1 VRGVSRNTSF
11 RYPRFRVSSPF
22 RYPGG
27 KADVVPI
34 LRHYRPMNVKE
45 LREPFCGGGS
55 FVFET
60 RFVFERIWLN
70 DLHPGLMS
78 VYEALCDR
86 PDEFIRKCR
95 AIPPGRPDD
104 PLTGP
109 GVRGGAPKNA
119 RLSAMFDHLKLNE
132 ECDQALRYFFVNR
145 TVHGSGRVNY
155 GILSRLY
162 FSNPAGWNIVDTD
175 ALEQAAAALRNVRL
189 SCGDY
194 NALLEAP
201 GDDVFI
207 YCDSP
212 YVVNS
217 HLSPTAQLYQFNF
230 TEEDHWRFAEAV
242 RNCKHKVMVSYD
254 DDQDG
259 LVRELFPASDYWIEE
274 LAWAYAGTTEKEK
287 KIGRELL
294 IMNYKPPVW
303 DAVHGSREAR

>member
-1 VRGVSRNTSF
+1 VRGVSISASY

-27 KADVVPI
+27 KDGVVDI

-55 FVFET
+55 FAFET

-70 DLHPGLMS
+70 DIHPGLIS
-78 VYEALCDR
+78 VYEALRDR

-95 AIPPGRPDD
+95 DIPPARPDD
-104 PLTGP
+104 PMTGR

-119 RLSAMFDHLKLNE
+119 RLSAMFDELKLNE
-132 ECDQALRYFFVNR
+132 ECDQALRYFFINR
-145 TVHGSGRVNY
+145 TVHNGRVNY
-155 GILSRLY
+155 SIPSRLY
-162 FSNPAGWNIVDTD
+162 FSNPAGWNITVTD
-175 ALEQAAAALRNVRL
+175 ALEKAAATLQGVRL
-189 SCGDY
+189 TCGDY
-194 NALLEAP
+194 SALLEEP
-201 GDDVFI
+201 GEDVFI

-217 HLSPTAQLYQFNF
+217 NLSRTARLYQHNF
-230 TEEDHWRFAEAV
+230 TANDHCRFADAV

-259 LVRELFPASDYWIEE
+259 VVRKLFPASDYWIEE
-274 LAWAYAGTTEKEK
+274 LEWAYAGTTSAEK

-294 IMNYKPPVW
+294 IMNYEPRFPVS
-303 DAVHGSREAR
+303 SRS